1 MDYMSFLSKVVVKIT
16 TDRNSSGTGFFY
28 MFVYSEDTSIPV
40 ILTNKHVIEG
50 CNSINVILSK
60 NDYFSTESK
69 FVEKEEFSLHNLQN
83 RVMNH
88 PNQDIDLCAIIIT
101 DMLEELQK
109 DSIEIDISFLKD
121 SNLPKIDD
129 LENLKFA
136 EEVIMI
142 GYPNGISDAF
152 NNLPVFR
159 KGITATHPAINFDGT
174 PHFLIDMTIVPGS
187 SGSPVFLYNSTG
199 YSTKSGDYI
208 FNGERLMFLG
218 INKAVFIADNYGE
231 IKEIQAP
238 TKLVSHSKIGINLGV
253 IISSLEI
260 NEIRKEFDKQLE
272 RLEMNKDEN

>member
-1 MDYMSFLSKVVVKIT
+1 
-16 TDRNSSGTGFFY
+16 

-50 CNSINVILSK
+50 CNSINIILSK

-88 PNQDIDLCAIIIT
+88 PNKDIDLCAIIIT

-142 GYPNGISDAF
+142 GYPNGISDTF

>member
-1 MDYMSFLSKVVVKIT
+1 
-16 TDRNSSGTGFFY
+16 
-28 MFVYSEDTSIPV
+28 
-40 ILTNKHVIEG
+40 
-50 CNSINVILSK
+50 
-60 NDYFSTESK
+60 
-69 FVEKEEFSLHNLQN
+69 
-83 RVMNH
+83 
-88 PNQDIDLCAIIIT
+88 
-101 DMLEELQK
+101 
-109 DSIEIDISFLKD
+109 
-121 SNLPKIDD
+121 
-129 LENLKFA
+129 
-136 EEVIMI
+136 
-142 GYPNGISDAF
+142 
-152 NNLPVFR
+152 
-159 KGITATHPAINFDGT
+159 
-174 PHFLIDMTIVPGS
+174 MTIVPGS

>member
-16 TDRNSSGTGFFY
+16 TDKNSSGTGFFY

-69 FVEKEEFSLHNLQN
+69 FVEKEEISLHNLQN

-101 DMLEELQK
+101 DMLEELQE

-142 GYPNGISDAF
+142 GYPNGISDTF

-199 YSTKSGDYI
+199 YRTKSGDYI

>member
-1 MDYMSFLSKVVVKIT
+1 MDYMSFLSKIVVKIT
-16 TDRNSSGTGFFY
+16 TDKNSSGTGFFY
-28 MFVYSEDTSIPV
+28 MFIYSKDTSIPV
-40 ILTNKHVIEG
+40 ILTNKHVVEG
-50 CNSINVILSK
+50 CNSINITLSK

-69 FVEKEEFSLHNLQN
+69 VVEKEEFSIHDIQK
-83 RVMNH
+83 RITNH
-88 PNQDIDLCAIIIT
+88 PSPDIDLCAIIIT
-101 DMLEELQK
+101 DLLEELDK
-109 DSIEIDISFLKD
+109 SNLKMDIAFLKD
-121 SNLPKIDD
+121 SNLPKVEE

-142 GYPNGISDAF
+142 GYPNGISDTF

-199 YSTKSGDYI
+199 YSTKSGDLI
-208 FNGERLMFLG
+208 FGGERLMFLG

-231 IKEIQAP
+231 IKEIQEP
-238 TKLVSHSKIGINLGV
+238 TKLISHSQIGINLGI

-260 NEIRKEFDKQLE
+260 DKIRKEFDKQFG
-272 RLEMNKDEN
+272 KIGDE

>member
-109 DSIEIDISFLKD
+109 YSIEIDISFLKD

-129 LENLKFA
+129 LENLKFV

-142 GYPNGISDAF
+142 GYPNGISDTF

>member
-142 GYPNGISDAF
+142 GYPNGISDTF

>member
-16 TDRNSSGTGFFY
+16 TDKNSSGTGFFY

-101 DMLEELQK
+101 DMLEELQE

-142 GYPNGISDAF
+142 GYPNGISDTF

-199 YSTKSGDYI
+199 YRTKSGDYI

>member
-16 TDRNSSGTGFFY
+16 TDRNSSGTGFFF

-50 CNSINVILSK
+50 CNSINIILSK

-88 PNQDIDLCAIIIT
+88 PNKDIDLCAIIIT

-142 GYPNGISDAF
+142 GYPNGISDTF